1 MADRAADRSNVCMA
15 RYRCPRCH
23 EITHRPEL
31 FAFCGI
37 CSAPLSAANLEP
49 DDGEDHR
56 EPVVIED
63 STRAGDHVLP
73 QR

>member
-1 MADRAADRSNVCMA
+1 MAELTQVRCNVPMA

-49 DDGEDHR
+49 EEAEDRFEAAPPLSLRSSERH
-56 EPVVIED
+56 
-63 STRAGDHVLP
+63 ALG
-73 QR
+73 

>member
-1 MADRAADRSNVCMA
+1 MWRMA

-37 CSAPLSAANLEP
+37 CSAPLSAKDLAPEELEDRYP
-49 DDGEDHR
+49 APSASARGGSALLRTQE
-56 EPVVIED
+56 
-63 STRAGDHVLP
+63 
-73 QR
+73 

>member
-1 MADRAADRSNVCMA
+1 MADRPAARCNMSMA

-49 DDGEDHR
+49 EEPEDRYEAPSLTLSSSEGH
-56 EPVVIED
+56 
-63 STRAGDHVLP
+63 ALG
-73 QR
+73 